1 MDWKFERIAGPFDF
15 AEGPVWMGDHL
26 LFTDIP
32 NSRIM
37 KFDPSDRSCEEF
49 RTGTNRANGLT
60 LGRDGTLFACEGG
73 ASSLPGGE
81 DSAALQGRRIVIY
94 KPGEDAIVLADLW
107 EGKRLNSPNDIVEDV
122 QGRIWFTDP
131 RYGDRADMEL
141 DHESVYRLDPDGSGG
156 YKLVRV
162 TFDTTRPNGLLV
174 SPDAKSLYVAQSD
187 YGPDVGRELRRYP
200 INDDGSVGEYEISHN
215 FYPHRGIDGMRF
227 DADGNIV
234 ASAGWTQSG
243 PGPMIYVL
251 APNGRVL
258 DTNPIEVNPTNCC
271 FGDDDLRS
279 LYVTTSDGSLFRTQT
294 DRKGLP
300 VGNA

>member
-37 KFDPSDRSCEEF
+37 KYDPSDRSCEEF

-73 ASSLPGGE
+73 ASSFPGGE
-81 DSAALQGRRIVIY
+81 DSAAVQGRRIVIY
-94 KPGEDAIVLADLW
+94 KPGEDAIVLADEW

-156 YKLVRV
+156 FELVRV

-174 SPDAKSLYVAQSD
+174 SADAKSLYVAQSD
-187 YGPDVGRELRRYP
+187 PGTDVCRELRRYP

-271 FGDDDLRS
+271 FGDDDLQS
-279 LYVTTSDGSLFRTQT
+279 LYVTTSDGSLFRAQT
-294 DRKGLP
+294 DRKGMP